1 MADLKEFLKTVEN
14 MTSEEIYMIL
24 RSFGYSGDVEDLNN
38 ETKAL
43 FEQELGF
50 VAGGINSFSK
60 RLGSGIISLLPFVP
74 SNAFADDLN
83 KPVTSPASK
92 VVDNNGS
99 KKINWQYITNK
110 GKRLA
115 KDINLPD
122 KKTIGALSVNSLV
135 MLALGYGLKSLTT
148 PSGAMELSPEQM
160 NKTQQLAKS
169 SAEKDFESK
178 NFGAWKSGLKD
189 LLITWFFDEEDKKR
203 GIDLSVVVKADIYLE
218 LLRSGTW
225 LNTIYV
231 NFKNQEMPLRNYIE
245 QAVKNKKYR
254 YSPDL
259 IVYLLGVYNNIYI
272 DSYDFASN
280 NKQLKRKESA
290 VCELENNISV
300 REQALKEAGEKIT
313 ELKDQIKV
321 PERFT
326 SDDVKEID
334 QILSFALEVA
344 YKRGLNPT
352 RGAVGSV
359 SAFSWVLDDILK
371 RYSTLETTAGVY
383 YNVGETKLLNSEPL
397 TMQELGQYYAIRIA
411 PDGDFLPFTKGIK
424 VLQQKYDLP
433 FDKNFMLTLAQ
444 SCQKMFLLGAEK
456 ANEFDR
462 LNNEVDRMY
471 AGYDYQFDEIGH
483 TYHPEDYNK
492 KELKDKMNVNSRR
505 KKEHKTAKTFER
517 FMRKVAEKSRKKF
530 EDNSYVEI
538 SELINCIDDPEL
550 LKLFSDNSNDFMK
563 KSRRKKDNIEFDYED
578 IYSEELPENEN
589 YLDIDDDLENPV
601 TETQDD
607 EIITSD
613 TVLSDNEKPVILPD
627 NPRDDATIKLN
638 PTRTKQR
645 QTEIKNL
652 KSKQKK
658 SAWYIQKQYEPK
670 ETTYDI
676 TPKTGKIRK
685 TKK

>member
-1 MADLKEFLKTVEN
+1 
-14 MTSEEIYMIL
+14 MIL

-60 RLGSGIISLLPFVP
+60 RLGSCIISLLPFVP

-83 KPVTSPASK
+83 KPVTPPASK
-92 VVDNNGS
+92 VVDNNDS
-99 KKINWQYITNK
+99 TKINWQYITNT

-115 KDINLPD
+115 KDINLSD

-148 PSGAMELSPEQM
+148 PSGA
-160 NKTQQLAKS
+160 
-169 SAEKDFESK
+169 
-178 NFGAWKSGLKD
+178 
-189 LLITWFFDEEDKKR
+189 
-203 GIDLSVVVKADIYLE
+203 
-218 LLRSGTW
+218 
-225 LNTIYV
+225 
-231 NFKNQEMPLRNYIE
+231 
-245 QAVKNKKYR
+245 
-254 YSPDL
+254 
-259 IVYLLGVYNNIYI
+259 
-272 DSYDFASN
+272 
-280 NKQLKRKESA
+280 
-290 VCELENNISV
+290 
-300 REQALKEAGEKIT
+300 
-313 ELKDQIKV
+313 
-321 PERFT
+321 
-326 SDDVKEID
+326 SDDVSKTD
-334 QILSFALEVA
+334 QILSFALNVA
-344 YKRGLNPT
+344 YKCGLEPPAEDIGT
-352 RGAVGSV
+352 VAT
-359 SAFSWVLDDILK
+359 FSNVLNDILK
-371 RYSTLETTAGVY
+371 RYSTLDKKYILY
-383 YNVGETKLLNSEPL
+383 YAVDADLLLDSEPL
-397 TMQELGQYYAIRIA
+397 TMQQLNEYYSIKIE
-411 PDGDFLPFTKGIK
+411 PDGDYLSFTKGIK
-424 VLQQKYDLP
+424 VLQERYDLP

-492 KELKDKMNVNSRR
+492 KKLKDKMNVNSRR

-538 SELINCIDDPEL
+538 SELIDCIDDSKTK
-550 LKLFSDNSNDFMK
+550 KLFSDNSNDFME

-578 IYSEELPENEN
+578 IYSGELPENEN

-613 TVLSDNEKPVILPD
+613 TVLSGDEEPVKLPD
-627 NPRDDATIKLN
+627 NPRDDAIIKLH

-676 TPKTGKIRK
+676 TPKTVKIRKTKNNPTTNTGKIRK
-685 TKK
+685 TKNNPTTNTGRSRNSRK